1 MGSIVRIAII
11 RLSSSCKFE
20 IDSEQKLT
28 NAQYIFDTFKFP
40 VITKPKNLK
49 FPPFSDQLPHSFP
62 GDTEG
67 EMFARR
73 EQTINYEYES
83 RESICIVF

>member
-40 VITKPKNLK
+40 VITKPKKLNEVLT
-49 FPPFSDQLPHSFP
+49 FPFLVIQ
-62 GDTEG
+62 DTEG
-67 EMFARR
+67 DMFARR
-73 EQTINYEYES
+73 EQIINYEYKS
-83 RESICIVF
+83 RESICIRFV